1 MLGKLK
7 QTCYFIYGY
16 MIAIKCRAA
25 SVEST
30 AIRQQQR
37 FKKLMNHVVDKAPF
51 YRSFKDKSLSEFPII
66 DKPLFLANFD
76 EMNTVGLA
84 LKQCEEHGL
93 KAENNRN
100 FNSALKGVS
109 VGLSSGTSHQRGVFL
124 VSPCEQALWAGYII
138 AKNIP
143 FSFRKKRVA
152 LFLRANNN
160 LYESANGLLI
170 NFCFFDLTKSFDC
183 LIKELEA
190 YSPHILIAPAH
201 VLDVISKHQAAI
213 KPDKIISVAEVL
225 EDTVRYR
232 VEEKFSCKLDE
243 IYQATEGYIASSC
256 AHGNLHINED
266 ILIVEKEWI
275 DKESGRFAPVITDLN
290 RRTLPIIRYRLND
303 ILIEEKASCPCGSHF
318 TRLKKIE
325 GREDDMLWLPDSNS
339 GTLIA
344 IFPDL
349 IRWAMYICQTQ
360 VYDYRIE
367 QHGGVITI
375 TYKSDVAEK
384 AEQDIVS
391 TLEELFTGLN
401 VDKPKINFSV
411 GIKHDLM
418 KKQRRIAC
426 YQKPSFVD

>member
-1 MLGKLK
+1 MLGKVK

-16 MIAIKCRAA
+16 MIAIKCRTA
-25 SVEST
+25 SLEQT
-30 AIRQQQR
+30 ATRQQLR
-37 FKKLMNHVVDKAPF
+37 FKKLINHVADKSPF
-51 YRSFKDKSLSEFPII
+51 YSRFKDKILSEFPII

-76 EMNTVGLA
+76 EINTVELD

-93 KAENNRN
+93 KAESNRN
-100 FNSALKGVS
+100 FNADLNGVS
-109 VGLSSGTSHQRGVFL
+109 VGLSSGTSNQRGVFL
-124 VSPCEQALWAGYII
+124 VSPCEQALWAGYVI

-160 LYESANGLLI
+160 LYESVNGLLI
-170 NFCFFDLTKSFDC
+170 NFRFFDLTKSFDY
-183 LIKELEA
+183 LIAELEE
-190 YSPHILIAPAH
+190 YNPHILIAPAH
-201 VLDVISKHQAAI
+201 VLDVIAKHQAAI

-225 EDTVRYR
+225 ENTVRDR
-232 VEEKFSCKLDE
+232 VEEQFPCKLDE

-256 AHGNLHINED
+256 SHGNLHINED
-266 ILIVEKEWI
+266 ILIVEKQWI
-275 DKESGRFAPVITDLN
+275 DKNSGRFAPIITDLN

-318 TRLKKIE
+318 TRLQKIE
-325 GREDDMLWLPDSNS
+325 GREDDMLWLASSNS

-349 IRWAMYICQTQ
+349 IRRAMYICQTQ
-360 VYDYRIE
+360 VSDYRIE
-367 QHGGVITI
+367 QHGSVITI
-375 TYKSDVAEK
+375 TYKSDDTAK
-384 AEQDIVS
+384 AEQDIVC

-401 VDKPKINFSV
+401 VDKPKINFRV
-411 GIKHDLM
+411 GIKQDLM

>member
-1 MLGKLK
+1 MLGKVK
-7 QTCYFIYGY
+7 QACYFIYGY
-16 MIAIKCRAA
+16 MIAIKCRTA
-25 SVEST
+25 SQDRTVT
-30 AIRQQQR
+30 RQKLR
-37 FKKLMNHVVDKAPF
+37 FKKLMNHVADKSPF
-51 YRSFKDKSLSEFPII
+51 YSNFKDKVLSEFPII

-76 EMNTVGLA
+76 EINTIGLT

-93 KAENNRN
+93 KAESDRH
-100 FNSALKGVS
+100 FDVDLKGVS
-109 VGLSSGTSHQRGVFL
+109 VGLSSGTSNQRGVFL

-152 LFLRANNN
+152 LFLRANSN
-160 LYESANGLLI
+160 LYESTNGLLM
-170 NFCFFDLTKSFDC
+170 NFRFFDLTQSFDA
-183 LIKELEA
+183 LIAELED
-190 YSPHILIAPAH
+190 YNPHILIAPAL
-201 VLDVISKHQAAI
+201 VLDSIAKYKTTI
-213 KPDKIISVAEVL
+213 KPNKIISVAEVL
-225 EDTVRYR
+225 ENKVRDR
-232 VEEKFSCKLDE
+232 VEEHFSCKLDE

-256 AHGNLHINED
+256 SHGNLHINED

-275 DKESGRFAPVITDLN
+275 DKESDRFSPVITDLN

-318 TRLKKIE
+318 TRLQQIE
-325 GREDDMLWLPDSNS
+325 GREDDMLWLPHSTNC
-339 GTLIA
+339 TLVA

-349 IRWAMYICQTQ
+349 IRRAMYICQTK
-360 VYDYRIE
+360 VSDYRIE

-375 TYKSDVAEK
+375 NYKSAVAEK
-384 AEQDIVS
+384 AEQDIVF

-401 VDKPKINFSV
+401 VDKPKINFSE